1 MVQIFKLKINKNR
14 CFGCNDCVVSCP
26 LNFNQLR
33 KDSYLNEKNAVI
45 LVKNGVAFP
54 IYNPDRQVNCD
65 GCGVC
70 IEICPARAIQIDCV
84 EEVY

>member
-1 MVQIFKLKINKNR
+1 MQIYKLVVNRNR

-33 KDSYLNEKNAVI
+33 KDSYLNQENAVL
-45 LVKNGVAFP
+45 LVKNGVAYP
-54 IYNPDRQVNCD
+54 IYKEGREINCD

-70 IEICPARAIQIDCV
+70 IEICPARAIQIECI
-84 EEVY
+84 EEV

>member
-1 MVQIFKLKINKNR
+1 MRVFKISVNNNR

-33 KDSYLNEKNAVI
+33 KDSYLSEKNAVL
-45 LVKNGVAFP
+45 LVRNGVAYP
-54 IYNPDRQVNCD
+54 IYKEDREINCD

-70 IEICPARAIQIDCV
+70 VQICPARAIKIETM
-84 EEVY
+84 EEV

>member
-1 MVQIFKLKINKNR
+1 MQIYKLKINRNR

-33 KDSYLNEKNAVI
+33 KDSFLSEENAVL
-45 LVKNGVAFP
+45 LVKNGFAHP
-54 IYNPDRQVNCD
+54 IYKEGREINCD

-70 IEICPARAIQIDCV
+70 IQICPARAIQIECV
-84 EEVY
+84 EEI

>member
-1 MVQIFKLKINKNR
+1 MQIYKLTVNRNR

-33 KDSYLNEKNAVI
+33 KDSFLSEENAVL
-45 LVKNGVAFP
+45 LVKNGVAYP
-54 IYNPDRQVNCD
+54 VYKEEREINCD

-70 IEICPARAIQIDCV
+70 IEICPARAIQIACV
-84 EEVY
+84 EV

>member
-1 MVQIFKLKINKNR
+1 MQVFRLKINKNS

-33 KDSYLNEKNAVI
+33 KDSYLSKENAVL
-45 LVKNGVAFP
+45 LVKNGVAYP
-54 IYNPDRQVNCD
+54 IFNEDREVNCD

-70 IEICPARAIQIDCV
+70 VQICPARAIRIENV
-84 EEVY
+84 EEV

>member
-1 MVQIFKLKINKNR
+1 MRVFKIAVNKNR

-33 KDSYLNEKNAVI
+33 KDSYLSEKNAVL
-45 LVKNGVAFP
+45 LVKNGVAYP
-54 IYNPDRQVNCD
+54 IYKEERKVNCD

-70 IEICPARAIQIDCV
+70 VQICPARAIRIETV
-84 EEVY
+84 EEK

>member
-1 MVQIFKLKINKNR
+1 MRVFKISVNGNR

-33 KDSYLNEKNAVI
+33 KDSYLSEKNAVL
-45 LVKNGVAFP
+45 LVRNGVAYS
-54 IYNPDRQVNCD
+54 IYKEDREVNCD

-70 IEICPARAIQIDCV
+70 VQICPARAIRIETV
-84 EEVY
+84 EAE

>member
-1 MVQIFKLKINKNR
+1 MQIYKLKVNRNR

-33 KDSYLNEKNAVI
+33 KDGYLTEANAVL
-45 LVKNGVAFP
+45 LVKNGVA
-54 IYNPDRQVNCD
+54 NPVYKEEREVNCD

-70 IEICPARAIQIDCV
+70 IKICPARAIQIEFV
-84 EEVY
+84 EEV

>member
-1 MVQIFKLKINKNR
+1 MQVFKLKVNKNR

-33 KDSYLNEKNAVI
+33 KDSYLSEKNAVL
-45 LVKNGVAFP
+45 LVKNGVAYD
-54 IYNPDRQVNCD
+54 IYVEGRKSNCD

-70 IEICPARAIQIDCV
+70 IESCPQNAIKLEILEV
-84 EEVY
+84 E

>member
-1 MVQIFKLKINKNR
+1 MQIFKLLINKNR

-33 KDSYLNEKNAVI
+33 KDSYLSEQNAVL

-54 IYNPDRQVNCD
+54 IYNKGREINCD
-65 GCGVC
+65 GCGIC
-70 IEICPARAIQIDCV
+70 ISICPARAIRIETV
-84 EEVY
+84 EED

>member
-1 MVQIFKLKINKNR
+1 MQIFKLLINKNR

-33 KDSYLNEKNAVI
+33 KDSYLSEKNAVL

-54 IYNPDRQVNCD
+54 IYNKEREVNCD
-65 GCGVC
+65 GCGIC
-70 IEICPARAIQIDCV
+70 ISICPARAIRIENV
-84 EEVY
+84 EDD